1 MARRTAVVTGA
12 SGFIGAALVE
22 HLVHEGI
29 EVYAVVR
36 RGCEHKVQLKHPLAT
51 IVECDLSEYDSLS
64 DLICPSEGVDA
75 FYHFAWAGT
84 SGVSRGDSELQLSN
98 AGAACK
104 AVEQA
109 AKLGTRRFVFAASI
123 MEEEVLQIAYRQQAP
138 PSAGHIY
145 SAAKLAA
152 DSMCYILAAELGIEY
167 TRAVISNVFGP
178 GEYSARFINTTLR
191 KMIAGEPIKLSTCEQ
206 LYDFVYIDDAIE
218 GLLRLGM
225 QDALVS
231 SCYIGNRA
239 PKPLREYV
247 VEMRKEIGSS
257 SDLLFGALGQAG
269 SYPSVF
275 AHVGFE
281 CMYDELGF
289 EPSVG
294 FSEGIVRTAEQFAD
308 NGRRVV

>member
-22 HLVHEGI
+22 RLVRAGI
-29 EVYAVVR
+29 EVYAIVR
-36 RGCEHKVQLKHPLAT
+36 RGCERKAQLENPLAT

-64 DLICPSEGVDA
+64 DLVRSSEGIDA

-84 SGVSRGDSELQLSN
+84 SGASRGDSELQLSN

-123 MEEEVLQIAYRQQAP
+123 MEEEVLQIAYWQQAP
-138 PSAGHIY
+138 PNAGHIY

-152 DSMCYILAAELGIEY
+152 DNMCYILAAELGIEY
-167 TRAVISNVFGP
+167 ARAVISNVYGP

-191 KMIAGEPIKLSTCEQ
+191 KMVGGEPIELSTCEQ
-206 LYDFVYIDDAIE
+206 LYDFVYIDDAVV
-218 GLLRLGM
+218 GLMRLGM
-225 QDALVS
+225 QDTLAS

-247 VEMRKEIGSS
+247 LEMREEIGSS

-269 SYPSVF
+269 SYPSF
-275 AHVGFE
+275 CGHAGFE
-281 CMYDELGF
+281 CMYDALGF
-289 EPSVG
+289 ESSVG
-294 FSEGIVRTAEQFAD
+294 FSEGIARTAEQFAD
-308 NGRRVV
+308 LGRRIA